1 MTTVLVVL
9 LIWVGITIPIALII
23 GRILS
28 INPRDD
34 D

>member
-1 MTTVLVVL
+1 MTTALIAI
-9 LIWVGITIPIALII
+9 LIWLGLSIPTALII
-23 GRILS
+23 GRIFS

>member
-1 MTTVLVVL
+1 MITFFLGWFGLSVV
-9 LIWVGITIPIALII
+9 TALIV
-23 GRILS
+23 GRLIS

>member
-1 MTTVLVVL
+1 MTSVLIAVM
-9 LIWVGITIPIALII
+9 IWLGLAIPTALII
-23 GRILS
+23 GRIFS

>member
-1 MTTVLVVL
+1 MTTVLVIL
-9 LIWVGITIPIALII
+9 LIWVGITIPTALII